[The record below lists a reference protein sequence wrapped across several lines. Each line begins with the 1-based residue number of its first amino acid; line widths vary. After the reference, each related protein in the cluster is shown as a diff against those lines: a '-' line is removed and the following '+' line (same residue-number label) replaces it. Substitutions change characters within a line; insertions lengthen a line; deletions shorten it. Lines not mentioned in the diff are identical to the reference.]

1 MELTVHYN
9 NGNINDTMVV
19 DVSPNAVVDAGS
31 QVRKTDFFKRYRL
44 KLINPKQPALK
55 YAVVNNLA
63 RHSAEDT
70 FN

>member
-31 QVRKTDFFKRYRL
+31 QVRKTDFVKRYQL
-44 KLINPKQPALK
+44 KLIKPKQPALK
-55 YAVVNNLA
+55 YLTPCLC
-63 RHSAEDT
+63 RQ
-70 FN
+70 

>member
-31 QVRKTDFFKRYRL
+31 QVRKADFVKRYQL
-44 KLINPKQPALK
+44 L
-55 YAVVNNLA
+55 
-63 RHSAEDT
+63 S
-70 FN
+70 